1 MVAEP
6 AASGSTPLV
15 ADSADQLRHVDLQCC
30 AENEEGMTEDEK
42 AIARFQR
49 QRMKELA
56 GVARHALLV
65 SAHRAVAM
73 LARPAPRHGLMLT
86 PMCTAGRKFQLD
98 DDNDADEDPLTHMG
112 ASLADIDFSQQ
123 VQGLCSQS
131 AC

>member
-1 MVAEP
+1 M
-6 AASGSTPLV
+6 
-15 ADSADQLRHVDLQCC
+15 
-30 AENEEGMTEDEK
+30 
-42 AIARFQR
+42 
-49 QRMKELA
+49 
-56 GVARHALLV
+56 
-65 SAHRAVAM
+65 
-73 LARPAPRHGLMLT
+73 MLT